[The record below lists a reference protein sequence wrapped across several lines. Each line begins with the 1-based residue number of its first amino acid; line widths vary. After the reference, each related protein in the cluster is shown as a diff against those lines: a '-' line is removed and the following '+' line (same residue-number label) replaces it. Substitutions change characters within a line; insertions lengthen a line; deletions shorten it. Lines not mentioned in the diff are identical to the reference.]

1 MSLNNPIRVSAEI
14 DGQTYTLET
23 GRFAKFA
30 NGNVMISCG
39 DTMVLVN
46 AIASTREMDVDFLPL
61 MVDYRERMSASG
73 KIPGGFLKRESRPS
87 TKEILVA
94 RLIDRPIRPL
104 FPKTWRFDTQLI
116 AWVMSAEPEIDP
128 ENITA
133 TGASAAL
140 LISDIPFAGPMSEVR
155 IAKIDGNFK
164 VNPTP
169 EELLTAEIDFSV
181 AGTDDSILMVEGE
194 CDEISEEDFLEVLD
208 FAHEKIKEFNNL
220 QKELLKLVNKEKRA
234 ITVKEIPADIYEAVE
249 TAITEKTKV
258 YVNTVTTKSERQESR
273 NLLRDEAVAIVEEK
287 FADNEEYA
295 GKLADHAN
303 SSFSKLEKKLMRE
316 MIIKEGKRLD
326 GRGLTD
332 VRPIETEVGVLPRVH
347 GSSLFTRGETQS
359 LTSVTLG
366 TERDEQ
372 MIDGLLPTYYT
383 NFYLHYNFP
392 PFSVGETGRYTGA
405 GRREIGHGALAERA
419 LLKLMPSKEE
429 FPYTVRIIS
438 DILESNGSSSM
449 ATVCAGSMALMHAG
463 VPLKKPVAGIAMG
476 LIKEGDDVAV
486 LTDILGD
493 EDFLGDMDF
502 KVAGTVDGITACQMD
517 IKIDGLSVEIMK
529 KALNQAKEGRLH
541 ILDKMSETIQHKNEE
556 LSKFAPRFT
565 TLQVEKDEIGTVIGS
580 GGDTIRDITKRSN
593 AVININDDGIV
604 TIATSNDE
612 DAQIALDIIKKL
624 LEKPEEGKVY
634 KGKVDSVRDGLGAIV
649 EFLPKKKGLV
659 HISEIQWERTENV
672 ADHLVEGQEIDV
684 MLLEATRDGKYRLSI
699 RALLEKPEG
708 YVERPPRP
716 PRDRDDRGGD
726 RRGGDR
732 GGDRRGGGDRDRRRD

>member
-1 MSLNNPIRVSAEI
+1 MSLNNPISVSAEI
-14 DGQTYTLET
+14 DGQLYTLET
-23 GRFAKFA
+23 GRYAKFA
-30 NGNVMISCG
+30 NGNVMMSCG
-39 DTMVLVN
+39 DTMILIN
-46 AIASTREMDVDFLPL
+46 AIASNDEMDVDFLPL

-94 RLIDRPIRPL
+94 RLIDRPLRPL
-104 FPKTWRFDTQLI
+104 FPKSWHYDTQVI
-116 AWVMSAEPEIDP
+116 AWVMSAQPEIDP
-128 ENITA
+128 ENIAA

-140 LISDIPFAGPMSEVR
+140 LISDIPFEGPMSEVR
-155 IAKIDGNFK
+155 VAKIDGNFK

-169 EELLTAEIDFSV
+169 EELEIAEIDFSV
-181 AGTDDSILMVEGE
+181 AGTDESILMVEGE
-194 CDEISEEDFLEVLD
+194 SNEISEDDFLEVLD
-208 FAHEKIKEFNNL
+208 FAHTKIREFNNL
-220 QKELLKLVNKEKRA
+220 QRELLKKVNKEKRA
-234 ITVKEIPADIYEAVE
+234 ITEKEIPSDIYNAVVN
-249 TAITEKTKV
+249 AITDKTRV
-258 YVNTVTTKSERQESR
+258 YVNTVTTKSERQETR
-273 NLLRDEAVAIVEEK
+273 NQLRDEAVAVVEEK

-295 GKLADHAN
+295 VKLIAYAN
-303 SSFSKLEKKLMRE
+303 SSFSKLEKHLMRE
-316 MIIKEGKRLD
+316 MIIKDGKRLD
-326 GRGLTD
+326 GRSLTD
-332 VRPIETEVGVLPRVH
+332 VRPIETEVGLLPRVH

-405 GRREIGHGALAERA
+405 GRREIGHGNLAERA
-419 LLKLMPSKEE
+419 LKKLMPSKEE

-463 VPLKKPVAGIAMG
+463 VPIKKPVAGIAMG
-476 LIKEGDDVAV
+476 LIKEGDDVAI

-502 KVAGTVDGITACQMD
+502 KVAGTKDGITACQMD
-517 IKIDGLSVEIMK
+517 IKIGGLSVEIMK

-541 ILDKMSETIQHKNEE
+541 ILDKMNETIQTKNEE

-580 GGDTIRDITKRSN
+580 GGDTIRDITKQSN
-593 AVININDDGIV
+593 AVININDDGVV
-604 TIATSNDE
+604 TIATNNDD
-612 DAQIALDIIKKL
+612 DAQIALNMIKRL

-634 KGKVDSVRDGLGAIV
+634 TGKVDSVREGLGAIV

-659 HISEIQWERTENV
+659 HISEIQWERTETV
-672 ADHLVEGQEIDV
+672 GDHLEEGQEIQV
-684 MLLEATRDGKYRLSI
+684 KLLEATRDGKYRLSI
-699 RALLEKPEG
+699 RALLDKPEG
-708 YVERPPRP
+708 FVERPPR
-716 PRDRDDRGGD
+716 DKDDRNKGGN
-726 RRGGDR
+726 
-732 GGDRRGGGDRDRRRD
+732 RGGGNRDRRDRRRD

>member
-1 MSLNNPIRVSAEI
+1 MSLNNPISVSAEI

-30 NGNVMISCG
+30 NGNVMMSCG
-39 DTMVLVN
+39 DTMILIN
-46 AIASTREMDVDFLPL
+46 AIASNKEMDVDFLPL

-94 RLIDRPIRPL
+94 RLIDRPLRPL
-104 FPKTWRFDTQLI
+104 FPKSWHYDTQLI
-116 AWVMSAEPEIDP
+116 AWVMSAQPEIDP
-128 ENITA
+128 ENIAA

-169 EELLTAEIDFSV
+169 EELETAEIDFSV
-181 AGTDDSILMVEGE
+181 AGTDESIMMVEGE
-194 CDEISEEDFLEVLD
+194 CNEISEEDFLEVLD

-220 QKELLKLVNKEKRA
+220 QKELLKLVNKEKRET
-234 ITVKEIPADIYEAVE
+234 TVKEIPSEIYDTVVS
-249 TAITEKTKV
+249 AITDKTKV
-258 YVNTVTTKSERQESR
+258 YVNTVTTKSERQETR
-273 NLLRDEAVAIVEEK
+273 NSLRDEAVALVEEK
-287 FADNEEYA
+287 FVDNEEYA
-295 GKLADHAN
+295 GKLGDYAN
-303 SSFSKLEKKLMRE
+303 SSFSKLEKQLMRE
-316 MIIKEGKRLD
+316 MILKEGKRLD

-392 PFSVGETGRYTGA
+392 PFSVGETGRYIGA

-419 LLKLMPSKEE
+419 LKKLMPSKED

-593 AVININDDGIV
+593 AVININDDGVV
-604 TIATSNDE
+604 TIATNNDE

-634 KGKVDSVRDGLGAIV
+634 KGKVDSVREGLGAIV

-672 ADHLVEGQEIDV
+672 ADHLQEGQEIEV
-684 MLLEATRDGKYRLSI
+684 VLLEATRDGKYRLSI
-699 RALLEKPEG
+699 RALLDKPEG

-732 GGDRRGGGDRDRRRD
+732 NGDRRGGNGGRDRR

>member
-14 DGQTYTLET
+14 GGQKYTLET

-30 NGNVMISCG
+30 NGNVMMSCG
-39 DTMVLVN
+39 DTMILIN
-46 AIASTREMDVDFLPL
+46 AIASNKEMDVDFLPL

-87 TKEILVA
+87 TKEVLVA

-104 FPKTWRFDTQLI
+104 FPKNWRYDTQLI

-155 IAKIDGNFK
+155 VAKIDGNFK
-164 VNPTP
+164 INPTP
-169 EELLTAEIDFSV
+169 EELETAEIDFSV
-181 AGTDDSILMVEGE
+181 AGTDESILMVEGE
-194 CDEISEEDFLEVLD
+194 CNEISEEDFLEVLD

-220 QKELLKLVNKEKRA
+220 QKELLKLVNKEKR
-234 ITVKEIPADIYEAVE
+234 TVVEKEIPADINEAVIS
-249 TAITEKTKV
+249 AISEKTKV
-258 YVNTVTTKSERQESR
+258 YVNTVTTKSERQDTR
-273 NLLRDEAVAIVEEK
+273 NQLRDEVVALVEEK

-295 GKLADHAN
+295 GKLGAYAN
-303 SSFSKLEKKLMRE
+303 SAFSKLEKQLMRE
-316 MIIKEGKRLD
+316 MILKSGKRLD

-332 VRPIETEVGVLPRVH
+332 VRAIETEVGVLPRVH

-372 MIDGLLPTYYT
+372 MIDGLLPTFYT

-392 PFSVGETGRYTGA
+392 PFSVGETGRYVGA
-405 GRREIGHGALAERA
+405 GRREIGHGHLAERA
-419 LLKLMPSKEE
+419 LKKLMPSKED

-502 KVAGTVDGITACQMD
+502 KVAGTKEGIVACQMD
-517 IKIDGLSVEIMK
+517 IKIGGLSVEIMK

-541 ILDKMSETIQHKNEE
+541 ILDKMSETIEHKNEE

-580 GGDTIRDITKRSN
+580 GGDTIRDITKQSN
-593 AVININDDGIV
+593 AVININDDGVV
-604 TIATSNDE
+604 TIATNNDD
-612 DAQIALDIIKKL
+612 DAQIALNMIKRL

-634 KGKVDSVRDGLGAIV
+634 TGKVDSVREGLGAIV

-659 HISEIQWERTENV
+659 HISEIQWERTETV
-672 ADHLVEGQEIDV
+672 GDHLEEGQVIQV
-684 MLLEATRDGKYRLSI
+684 KLLEATRDGKYRLSI
-699 RALLEKPEG
+699 RALLDKPEG
-708 YVERPPRP
+708 FVERPPRP
-716 PRDRDDRGGD
+716 PRDKDDRNKGGN
-726 RRGGDR
+726 
-732 GGDRRGGGDRDRRRD
+732 RGGGNRDRRDRRRD

>member
-1 MSLNNPIRVSAEI
+1 MSLNNPISVSAEI

-30 NGNVMISCG
+30 NGNVMMSCG
-39 DTMVLVN
+39 DTMILIN
-46 AIASTREMDVDFLPL
+46 AIASNDEKDVDFLPL

-94 RLIDRPIRPL
+94 RLIDRPLRPL
-104 FPKTWRFDTQLI
+104 FPKSWHYDTQLI
-116 AWVMSAEPEIDP
+116 AWVMSAQPEIDP
-128 ENITA
+128 ENIAA

-155 IAKIDGNFK
+155 VAKIDGNFK

-169 EELLTAEIDFSV
+169 EELEIAEIDFSV
-181 AGTDDSILMVEGE
+181 AGTDESIMMVEGE
-194 CDEISEEDFLEVLD
+194 CNEINEEDFLEVLD
-208 FAHEKIKEFNNL
+208 YAHEKIKEFNNL
-220 QKELLKLVNKEKRA
+220 QKELLKLVNKEKRES
-234 ITVKEIPADIYEAVE
+234 TVREIPAEINEAVIE
-249 TAITEKTKV
+249 AISDKTKV
-258 YVNTVTTKSERQESR
+258 YVNTVTTKSERQETR
-273 NLLRDEAVAIVEEK
+273 NSLRDEAVALVEEK
-287 FADNEEYA
+287 FAENEEYA
-295 GKLADHAN
+295 GKLDDYAK
-303 SSFSKLEKKLMRE
+303 SSFSKLEKQLMRE

-326 GRGLTD
+326 GRSLTD
-332 VRPIETEVGVLPRVH
+332 VRPIETEIGILPRVH

-392 PFSVGETGRYTGA
+392 PFSVGETGRYIGA

-419 LLKLMPSKEE
+419 LKKLMPSKED

-541 ILDKMSETIQHKNEE
+541 ILEKMSETIQSTNEE
-556 LSKFAPRFT
+556 MSKFAPRFT

-604 TIATSNDE
+604 TIATNNDE

-634 KGKVDSVRDGLGAIV
+634 TGIVDSVREGLGAIV

-659 HISEIQWERTENV
+659 HISEIQWDRTENV
-672 ADHLVEGQEIDV
+672 SDHLEEGQEIEV
-684 MLLEATRDGKYRLSI
+684 KLLEATRDGKYRLSI

-716 PRDRDDRGGD
+716 PRDRDDRRGGGD
-726 RRGGDR
+726 RRGGRDN
-732 GGDRRGGGDRDRRRD
+732 RDRRRD

>member
-1 MSLNNPIRVSAEI
+1 MSLNNPISVSAEI
-14 DGQTYTLET
+14 DGQLYTLET
-23 GRFAKFA
+23 GRYAKFA
-30 NGNVMISCG
+30 NGNVMMSCG
-39 DTMVLVN
+39 DTMILIN
-46 AIASTREMDVDFLPL
+46 AIASNDEMDVDFLPL

-94 RLIDRPIRPL
+94 RLIDRPLRPL
-104 FPKTWRFDTQLI
+104 FPKSWHYDTQVI
-116 AWVMSAEPEIDP
+116 AWVMSAQPEIDP
-128 ENITA
+128 ENIAA

-140 LISDIPFAGPMSEVR
+140 LISDIPFEGPMSEVR
-155 IAKIDGNFK
+155 VAKIDGNFK

-169 EELLTAEIDFSV
+169 EELEIAEIDFSV
-181 AGTDDSILMVEGE
+181 AGTDESILMVEGE
-194 CDEISEEDFLEVLD
+194 SNEISEDDFLEVLD
-208 FAHEKIKEFNNL
+208 FAHTKIREFNNL
-220 QKELLKLVNKEKRA
+220 QRELLKKVNKEKRA
-234 ITVKEIPADIYEAVE
+234 ITEKEIPSDIYNAVVN
-249 TAITEKTKV
+249 AITDKTRV
-258 YVNTVTTKSERQESR
+258 YVNTVTTKSERQETR
-273 NLLRDEAVAIVEEK
+273 NQLRDEAVAVVEEK
-287 FADNEEYA
+287 FADNEDYA
-295 GKLADHAN
+295 DKLIAYAN
-303 SSFSKLEKKLMRE
+303 SSFSKLEKHLMRE
-316 MIIKEGKRLD
+316 MIIKDGKRLD
-326 GRGLTD
+326 GRSLTD
-332 VRPIETEVGVLPRVH
+332 VRPIETEVGLLPRVH

-405 GRREIGHGALAERA
+405 GRREIGHGNLAERA
-419 LLKLMPSKEE
+419 LKKLMPSKEE

-463 VPLKKPVAGIAMG
+463 VPIKKPVAGIAMG
-476 LIKEGDDVAV
+476 LIKEGDDVAI

-502 KVAGTVDGITACQMD
+502 KVAGTKDGITACQMD
-517 IKIDGLSVEIMK
+517 IKIGGLSVEIMK

-541 ILDKMSETIQHKNEE
+541 ILDKMNETIQTKNEE

-580 GGDTIRDITKRSN
+580 GGDTIRDITKQSN
-593 AVININDDGIV
+593 AVININDDGVV
-604 TIATSNDE
+604 TIATNNDD
-612 DAQIALDIIKKL
+612 DAQIALNMIKRL

-634 KGKVDSVRDGLGAIV
+634 TGKVDSVREGLGAIV

-659 HISEIQWERTENV
+659 HISEIQWERTETV
-672 ADHLVEGQEIDV
+672 GDHLEEGQEIQV
-684 MLLEATRDGKYRLSI
+684 KLLEATRDGKYRLSI
-699 RALLEKPEG
+699 RALLDKPEG
-708 YVERPPRP
+708 FVERPPRP
-716 PRDRDDRGGD
+716 PRDKDDRNKGGN
-726 RRGGDR
+726 
-732 GGDRRGGGDRDRRRD
+732 RGGGNRDRRDRRRD

>member
-1 MSLNNPIRVSAEI
+1 MSLNNPISVSAEI

-30 NGNVMISCG
+30 NGNVMMSCG
-39 DTMVLVN
+39 DTMILIN
-46 AIASTREMDVDFLPL
+46 AIASNKEMDVDFLPL

-94 RLIDRPIRPL
+94 RLIDRPLRPL
-104 FPKTWRFDTQLI
+104 FPKSWHFDTQLI
-116 AWVMSAEPEIDP
+116 AWVMSAQPEIDP
-128 ENITA
+128 ENIAA

-155 IAKIDGNFK
+155 VAKIDGKFK

-169 EELLTAEIDFSV
+169 EELETAHIDFSV
-181 AGTDDSILMVEGE
+181 AGTDESIMMVEGE
-194 CDEISEEDFLEVLD
+194 CNEINEEEFLEVLD

-220 QKELLKLVNKEKRA
+220 QKELLKLVNKEKRES
-234 ITVKEIPADIYEAVE
+234 TVKEIPSEIYDTVVS
-249 TAITEKTKV
+249 AITDKTKV
-258 YVNTVTTKSERQESR
+258 YVNTVTTKSERQETR
-273 NLLRDEAVAIVEEK
+273 NSLRDEAVAIVEEK
-287 FADNEEYA
+287 FADNEEYT
-295 GKLADHAN
+295 GKLGDYAN
-303 SSFSKLEKKLMRE
+303 SSFSKLEKQLMRE
-316 MIIKEGKRLD
+316 MILKDGKRLD

-392 PFSVGETGRYTGA
+392 PFSVGETGRYIGA

-419 LLKLMPSKEE
+419 LKKLMPAKED

-604 TIATSNDE
+604 TIATNNDE

-634 KGKVDSVRDGLGAIV
+634 KGKVDSVREGLGAIV

-672 ADHLVEGQEIDV
+672 ADYLKEGQEIDV

-732 GGDRRGGGDRDRRRD
+732 GGDRRGGGGRDRR

>member
-1 MSLNNPIRVSAEI
+1 MSLNNPISVSAEI

-30 NGNVMISCG
+30 NGNVMMSCG
-39 DTMVLVN
+39 DTMILIN
-46 AIASTREMDVDFLPL
+46 AIASNREMDVDFLPL

-87 TKEILVA
+87 QKEILVA
-94 RLIDRPIRPL
+94 RLIDRPLRPL
-104 FPKTWRFDTQLI
+104 FPKSWHFDTQLI
-116 AWVMSAEPEIDP
+116 AWVMSAQPEIDP
-128 ENITA
+128 ENIAA

-140 LISDIPFAGPMSEVR
+140 LISDIPFAGPMSEIR
-155 IAKIDGNFK
+155 IAKIEGNFK

-169 EELLTAEIDFSV
+169 EELLIAEIDFSV
-181 AGTDDSILMVEGE
+181 AGTDESIMMVEGE
-194 CDEISEEDFLEVLD
+194 CNEISEEDFLEVLD
-208 FAHEKIKEFNNL
+208 YAHEKIKEFNNL
-220 QKELLKLVNKEKRA
+220 QKELLKLVNKVKRES
-234 ITVKEIPADIYEAVE
+234 TVNEIPAEINEAVIA
-249 TAITEKTKV
+249 AISDRTKV
-258 YVNTVTTKSERQESR
+258 YVNTVTTKSERQETR
-273 NLLRDEAVAIVEEK
+273 NLLKDEAVALIEEK
-287 FADNEEYA
+287 FSENEEYA
-295 GKLADHAN
+295 GKLGAYAN
-303 SSFSKLEKKLMRE
+303 SAFSKLEKQLIRE
-316 MIIKEGKRLD
+316 MIIKDGKRLD

-332 VRPIETEVGVLPRVH
+332 VRPIETEIGVLPRVH

-392 PFSVGETGRYTGA
+392 PFSVGETGRYIGA

-419 LLKLMPSKEE
+419 LKKLMPSKED

-502 KVAGTVDGITACQMD
+502 KVAGTKDGITACQMD

-541 ILDKMSETIQHKNEE
+541 ILDKMSETIQSKSEE

-604 TIATSNDE
+604 TIATNNDE

-672 ADHLVEGQEIDV
+672 ADHLEEGQEIDV

-716 PRDRDDRGGD
+716 PRDRDDRRG
-726 RRGGDR
+726 GGDR
-732 GGDRRGGGDRDRRRD
+732 GGDRRGGGNRDRRRD

>member
-1 MSLNNPIRVSAEI
+1 MSLNNPISVSAVI

-30 NGNVMISCG
+30 NGNVMMSCG
-39 DTMVLVN
+39 DTMILIN
-46 AIASTREMDVDFLPL
+46 AIASNTEMDVDFLPL

-94 RLIDRPIRPL
+94 RLIDRPLRPL
-104 FPKTWRFDTQLI
+104 FPKSWHYDTQLI
-116 AWVMSAEPEIDP
+116 AWVMSAQPEIDP
-128 ENITA
+128 ENIAA

-155 IAKIDGNFK
+155 VAKIDGNFK
-164 VNPTP
+164 VNPSP
-169 EELLTAEIDFSV
+169 EELETAEIDFSV
-181 AGTDDSILMVEGE
+181 AGTDESIMMVEGE
-194 CDEISEEDFLEVLD
+194 CNEISEEDFLEVLD
-208 FAHEKIKEFNNL
+208 YAHTKIKEFNNL
-220 QKELLKLVNKEKRA
+220 QKELLKLVNKEKRQ
-234 ITVKEIPADIYEAVE
+234 ITEKEIPAEIYETVVS
-249 TAITEKTKV
+249 AITDKTKV
-258 YVNTVTTKSERQESR
+258 YVNTITTKSERQETR
-273 NLLRDEAVAIVEEK
+273 NSLRDEAVAIVEEK

-295 GKLADHAN
+295 SKLVDYAN
-303 SSFSKLEKKLMRE
+303 SSFSKLEKQLMRE
-316 MIIKEGKRLD
+316 MIIKDGKRLD

-419 LLKLMPSKEE
+419 LKKLMPSKED

-476 LIKEGDDVAV
+476 LIKEGEDVAV

-502 KVAGTVDGITACQMD
+502 KVAGTKDGITACQMD

-541 ILDKMSETIQHKNEE
+541 ILDKMSETIQQKNEE

-604 TIATSNDE
+604 TIATNNDE

-634 KGKVDSVRDGLGAIV
+634 KGKVDSVREGLGAIV

-672 ADHLVEGQEIDV
+672 ADHLEEGQEIDV
-684 MLLEATRDGKYRLSI
+684 KLLEATRDGKYRLSI

-732 GGDRRGGGDRDRRRD
+732 RGGGGRDRRRD

>member
-1 MSLNNPIRVSAEI
+1 MSLNNPISVSAEI
-14 DGQTYTLET
+14 DGQLYTLET
-23 GRFAKFA
+23 GRYAKFA
-30 NGNVMISCG
+30 NGNVMMSCG
-39 DTMVLVN
+39 DTMILIN
-46 AIASTREMDVDFLPL
+46 AIASNDEMDVDFLPL

-94 RLIDRPIRPL
+94 RLIDRPLRPL
-104 FPKTWRFDTQLI
+104 FPKSWHYDTQVI
-116 AWVMSAEPEIDP
+116 AWVMSAQPEIDP
-128 ENITA
+128 ENIAA

-140 LISDIPFAGPMSEVR
+140 LISDIPFEGPMSEVR
-155 IAKIDGNFK
+155 VAKIDGNFK

-169 EELLTAEIDFSV
+169 EELEIAEIDFSV
-181 AGTDDSILMVEGE
+181 AGTDESILMVEGE
-194 CDEISEEDFLEVLD
+194 SNEISEDDFLEVLD
-208 FAHEKIKEFNNL
+208 FAHTKIREFNNL
-220 QKELLKLVNKEKRA
+220 QRELLKKVNKEKRA
-234 ITVKEIPADIYEAVE
+234 ITEKEIPSDIYNAVVN
-249 TAITEKTKV
+249 AITDKTRV
-258 YVNTVTTKSERQESR
+258 YVNTVTTKSERQETR
-273 NLLRDEAVAIVEEK
+273 NQLRDEAVAVVEEK

-295 GKLADHAN
+295 DKLIAYAN
-303 SSFSKLEKKLMRE
+303 SSFSKLEKHLMRE
-316 MIIKEGKRLD
+316 MIIKDGKRLD
-326 GRGLTD
+326 GRSLTD
-332 VRPIETEVGVLPRVH
+332 VRPIETEVGLLPRVH

-405 GRREIGHGALAERA
+405 GRREIGHGNLAERA
-419 LLKLMPSKEE
+419 LKKLMPSKEE

-463 VPLKKPVAGIAMG
+463 VPIKKPVAGIAMG
-476 LIKEGDDVAV
+476 LIKEGDDVAI

-502 KVAGTVDGITACQMD
+502 KVAGTKDGITACQMD
-517 IKIDGLSVEIMK
+517 IKIGGLSVEIMK

-541 ILDKMSETIQHKNEE
+541 ILDKMNETIQTKNEE

-580 GGDTIRDITKRSN
+580 GGDTIRDITKQSN
-593 AVININDDGIV
+593 AVININDDGVV
-604 TIATSNDE
+604 TIATNNDD
-612 DAQIALDIIKKL
+612 DAQIALNMIKRL

-634 KGKVDSVRDGLGAIV
+634 TGKVDSVREGLGAIV

-659 HISEIQWERTENV
+659 HISEIQWERTETV
-672 ADHLVEGQEIDV
+672 GDHLEEGQEIQV
-684 MLLEATRDGKYRLSI
+684 KLLEATRDGKYRLSI
-699 RALLEKPEG
+699 RALLDKPEG
-708 YVERPPRP
+708 FVERPPR
-716 PRDRDDRGGD
+716 DKDDRNKGGN
-726 RRGGDR
+726 
-732 GGDRRGGGDRDRRRD
+732 RGGGNRDRRDRRRD

>member
-1 MSLNNPIRVSAEI
+1 MSLNNPISVSAEI
-14 DGQTYTLET
+14 DGQLYTLET
-23 GRFAKFA
+23 GRYAKFA
-30 NGNVMISCG
+30 NGNVMMSCG
-39 DTMVLVN
+39 DTMILIN
-46 AIASTREMDVDFLPL
+46 AIASNDEMDVDFLPL

-94 RLIDRPIRPL
+94 RLIDRPLRPL
-104 FPKTWRFDTQLI
+104 FPKSWHYDTQVI
-116 AWVMSAEPEIDP
+116 AWVMSAQPEIDP
-128 ENITA
+128 ENIAA

-140 LISDIPFAGPMSEVR
+140 LISDIPFEGPMSEVR
-155 IAKIDGNFK
+155 VAKIDGNFK

-169 EELLTAEIDFSV
+169 EELEIAEIDFSV
-181 AGTDDSILMVEGE
+181 AGTDESILMVEGE
-194 CDEISEEDFLEVLD
+194 SNEISEDDFLEVLD
-208 FAHEKIKEFNNL
+208 FAHTKIREFNNL
-220 QKELLKLVNKEKRA
+220 QRELLKKVNKEKRA
-234 ITVKEIPADIYEAVE
+234 ITEKEIPSDIYNAVVN
-249 TAITEKTKV
+249 AITDKTRV
-258 YVNTVTTKSERQESR
+258 YVNTVTTKSERQETR
-273 NLLRDEAVAIVEEK
+273 NQLRDEAVAVVEEK

-295 GKLADHAN
+295 DKLIAYAN
-303 SSFSKLEKKLMRE
+303 SSFSKLEKHLMRE
-316 MIIKEGKRLD
+316 MIIKDGKRLD
-326 GRGLTD
+326 GRSLTD
-332 VRPIETEVGVLPRVH
+332 VRPIETEVGLLPRVH

-405 GRREIGHGALAERA
+405 GRREIGHGNLAERA
-419 LLKLMPSKEE
+419 LKKLMPSKEE

-463 VPLKKPVAGIAMG
+463 VPIKKPVAGIAMG
-476 LIKEGDDVAV
+476 LIKEGDDVAI

-502 KVAGTVDGITACQMD
+502 KVAGTKDGITACQMD
-517 IKIDGLSVEIMK
+517 IKIGGLSVEIMK

-541 ILDKMSETIQHKNEE
+541 ILDKMNETIQTKNEE

-580 GGDTIRDITKRSN
+580 GGDTIRDITKQSN
-593 AVININDDGIV
+593 AVININDDGVV
-604 TIATSNDE
+604 TIATNNDD
-612 DAQIALDIIKKL
+612 DAQIALNMIKRL

-634 KGKVDSVRDGLGAIV
+634 TGKVDSVREGLGAIV

-659 HISEIQWERTENV
+659 HISEIQWERTETV
-672 ADHLVEGQEIDV
+672 GDHLEEGQEIQV
-684 MLLEATRDGKYRLSI
+684 KLLEATRDGKYRLSI
-699 RALLEKPEG
+699 RALLDKPEG
-708 YVERPPRP
+708 FVERPPRP
-716 PRDRDDRGGD
+716 PRDKDDRNKGGN
-726 RRGGDR
+726 
-732 GGDRRGGGDRDRRRD
+732 RGGGNRDRRDRRRD

>member
-1 MSLNNPIRVSAEI
+1 MSLNNPISVSAEI

-30 NGNVMISCG
+30 NGNVMMSCG
-39 DTMVLVN
+39 DTMILIN
-46 AIASTREMDVDFLPL
+46 AIASNKEMDVDFLPL

-94 RLIDRPIRPL
+94 RLIDRPLRPL
-104 FPKTWRFDTQLI
+104 FPKSWHFDTQLI
-116 AWVMSAEPEIDP
+116 AWVMSAQPEIDP
-128 ENITA
+128 ENIAA

-155 IAKIDGNFK
+155 VAKIDGKFK

-169 EELLTAEIDFSV
+169 EELETAHIDFSV
-181 AGTDDSILMVEGE
+181 AGTDESIMMVEGE
-194 CDEISEEDFLEVLD
+194 CNEINEEEFLEVLD

-220 QKELLKLVNKEKRA
+220 QKELLKLVNKEKRES
-234 ITVKEIPADIYEAVE
+234 TVKEIPSEIYDTVVS
-249 TAITEKTKV
+249 AITDKTKV
-258 YVNTVTTKSERQESR
+258 YVNTVTTKSERQETR
-273 NLLRDEAVAIVEEK
+273 NSLRDEAVAIVEEK
-287 FADNEEYA
+287 FADNEEYT
-295 GKLADHAN
+295 GKLGDYAN
-303 SSFSKLEKKLMRE
+303 SSFSKLEKQLMRE
-316 MIIKEGKRLD
+316 MILKDGKRLD

-392 PFSVGETGRYTGA
+392 PFSVGETGRYIGA

-419 LLKLMPSKEE
+419 LKKLMPAKED

-604 TIATSNDE
+604 TIATNNDE

-634 KGKVDSVRDGLGAIV
+634 KGKVDSVREGLGAIV

-672 ADHLVEGQEIDV
+672 ADYLKEGQEIDV

-732 GGDRRGGGDRDRRRD
+732 GGERRGGGGRDRR

>member
-1 MSLNNPIRVSAEI
+1 MSLNNPISVSAEI
-14 DGQTYTLET
+14 DGQLYTLET
-23 GRFAKFA
+23 GRYAKFA
-30 NGNVMISCG
+30 NGNVMMSCG
-39 DTMVLVN
+39 DTMILIN
-46 AIASTREMDVDFLPL
+46 AIASNDEMDVDFLPL

-94 RLIDRPIRPL
+94 RLIDRPLRPL
-104 FPKTWRFDTQLI
+104 FPKSWHYDTQVI
-116 AWVMSAEPEIDP
+116 AWVMSAQPEIDP
-128 ENITA
+128 ENIAA

-140 LISDIPFAGPMSEVR
+140 LISDIPFEGPMSEVR
-155 IAKIDGNFK
+155 VAKIDGNFK

-169 EELLTAEIDFSV
+169 EELEIAEIDFSV
-181 AGTDDSILMVEGE
+181 AGTDESILMVEGE
-194 CDEISEEDFLEVLD
+194 SNEISEDDFLEVLD
-208 FAHEKIKEFNNL
+208 FAHTKIREFNNL
-220 QKELLKLVNKEKRA
+220 QRELLKKVNKEKRA
-234 ITVKEIPADIYEAVE
+234 ITEKEIPSDIYNAVVN
-249 TAITEKTKV
+249 AITDKTRV
-258 YVNTVTTKSERQESR
+258 YVNTVTTKSERQETR
-273 NLLRDEAVAIVEEK
+273 NQLRDEAVAVVEEK

-295 GKLADHAN
+295 DKLIAYAN
-303 SSFSKLEKKLMRE
+303 SSFSKLEKHLMRE
-316 MIIKEGKRLD
+316 MIIKDGKRLD
-326 GRGLTD
+326 GRSLTD
-332 VRPIETEVGVLPRVH
+332 VRPIETEVGLLPRVH

-405 GRREIGHGALAERA
+405 GRREIGHGNLAERA
-419 LLKLMPSKEE
+419 LKKLMPSKEE

-463 VPLKKPVAGIAMG
+463 VPIKKPVAGIAMG
-476 LIKEGDDVAV
+476 LIKEGDDVAI

-502 KVAGTVDGITACQMD
+502 KVAGTKDGITACQMD
-517 IKIDGLSVEIMK
+517 IKIGGLSVEIMK

-541 ILDKMSETIQHKNEE
+541 ILDKMNETIQTKNEE

-580 GGDTIRDITKRSN
+580 GGDTIRDITKQSN
-593 AVININDDGIV
+593 AVININDDGVV
-604 TIATSNDE
+604 TIATNNDD
-612 DAQIALDIIKKL
+612 DAQIALNMIKRL

-634 KGKVDSVRDGLGAIV
+634 TGKVDSVREGLGAIV

-659 HISEIQWERTENV
+659 HISEIQWERTETV
-672 ADHLVEGQEIDV
+672 GDHLEEGQEIQV
-684 MLLEATRDGKYRLSI
+684 KLLEATRDGKYRLSI
-699 RALLEKPEG
+699 RALLDKPEG
-708 YVERPPRP
+708 FVERPPRP

-732 GGDRRGGGDRDRRRD
+732 RGGGGRDRRRD

>member
-1 MSLNNPIRVSAEI
+1 MSLNNPISVSAEI

-30 NGNVMISCG
+30 NGNVMMSCG
-39 DTMVLVN
+39 DTMILIN
-46 AIASTREMDVDFLPL
+46 AIASNKEMDVDFLPL

-94 RLIDRPIRPL
+94 RLIDRPLRPL
-104 FPKTWRFDTQLI
+104 FPKSWHYDTQLI
-116 AWVMSAEPEIDP
+116 AWVMSAQPEIDP
-128 ENITA
+128 ENIAA

-169 EELLTAEIDFSV
+169 EELETAEIDFSV
-181 AGTDDSILMVEGE
+181 AGTDESIMMVEGE
-194 CDEISEEDFLEVLD
+194 CNEISEEDFLEVLD

-220 QKELLKLVNKEKRA
+220 QKELLKLVNKEKRET
-234 ITVKEIPADIYEAVE
+234 TVKEIPSEIYDTVVS
-249 TAITEKTKV
+249 AITDKTKV
-258 YVNTVTTKSERQESR
+258 YVNTVTTKSERQETR
-273 NLLRDEAVAIVEEK
+273 NSLRDEAVALVEEK
-287 FADNEEYA
+287 FVDNEEYA
-295 GKLADHAN
+295 GKLGDYAN
-303 SSFSKLEKKLMRE
+303 SSFSKLEKQLMRE
-316 MIIKEGKRLD
+316 MILKEGKRLD

-392 PFSVGETGRYTGA
+392 PFSVGETGRYIGA

-419 LLKLMPSKEE
+419 LKKLMPSKED

-593 AVININDDGIV
+593 AVININDDGVV
-604 TIATSNDE
+604 TIATNNDE

-634 KGKVDSVRDGLGAIV
+634 KGKVDSVREGLGAIV

-659 HISEIQWERTENV
+659 HISEIQWERTETV
-672 ADHLVEGQEIDV
+672 GDHLEEGQEIQV
-684 MLLEATRDGKYRLSI
+684 KLLEATRDGKYRLSI
-699 RALLEKPEG
+699 RALLDKPEG
-708 YVERPPRP
+708 FVERPPRP

-732 GGDRRGGGDRDRRRD
+732 NGDRRGGNGGRDRR